1 MDPLR
6 VGWPMQFAGGDPVV
20 PWAPLANR
28 RSGERCAYAA
38 VSPCRSLRSP
48 LDASPPAV
56 AGILIFMITTT
67 RFVPRHFQTLP
78 VSTTPHRVAAVCL
91 ALVASWIPGV
101 AVSATDHDSPPRPN
115 IICILADDLGS
126 GDLSCLS
133 PTSAWQ
139 TPRLDRLAS
148 EGLVCT
154 DAHSTSSVCT
164 PSRYALLTGRY
175 SWRGPLK
182 KGVLD
187 GYKPPLIE
195 PGRLT
200 VAELL
205 RQHGYT
211 TAAFGKWHLGVG
223 WSRSGPRPEDVDF
236 TSPFHGGPL
245 AHGFDRFLGI
255 AASLDMPPYVWLSQ
269 DRAASVPTAHV
280 KDSRAP
286 RLWRAGPIS
295 DDFTMESVQ
304 TRLVD
309 EAAAYVEQR
318 AQARD
323 GRPFFLYLP
332 LAAPHTPLLPTAA
345 FEGST
350 RTTPYGDFV
359 AQVDADIGRLLDA
372 LDRTNLADNTLVIVT
387 ADNGFA
393 PAAGLAELEPFHH
406 DPSGGRRGYKSDLY
420 EGGHRVP
427 FIVRWPRH
435 VPAGSRTGAL
445 VSQADLLATCADL
458 VGATLPEDAGED
470 SISLLP
476 LLGPEAPAAPVR
488 DSAIHHSSEGRFAI
502 RQGRWKLLAWPGS
515 GGWSAP
521 TPHPSEWLD
530 VPAED
535 LSTLPPFQL
544 YDLEAD
550 PAERTNLA
558 AKHPDVVARLGK
570 LLRAHVDAGRSTPG
584 KPQPVE
590 LSGWPQV
597 EWRTKF
603 PSFP

>member
-1 MDPLR
+1 
-6 VGWPMQFAGGDPVV
+6 
-20 PWAPLANR
+20 
-28 RSGERCAYAA
+28 
-38 VSPCRSLRSP
+38 
-48 LDASPPAV
+48 
-56 AGILIFMITTT
+56 MITTT
-67 RFVPRHFQTLP
+67 RLVPRHFQALP
-78 VSTTPHRVAAVCL
+78 GSTKPQRVAAGWL
-91 ALVASWIPGV
+91 ALVACWIPGV
-101 AVSATDHDSPPRPN
+101 AVSATDHGSPSRPN

-126 GDLSCLS
+126 GDLSCLN

-236 TSPFHGGPL
+236 TRPFHGGPL

-255 AASLDMPPYVWLSQ
+255 ATSLDMPPYVWLSQ

-280 KDSRAP
+280 QDSRAP

-295 DDFTMESVQ
+295 DDFKMEAVQ

-350 RTTPYGDFV
+350 RTTLYGDFV
-359 AQVDADIGRLLDA
+359 AQVDSDIGRLLDA
-372 LDRTNLADNTLVIVT
+372 LDRTGLADDTLVIVT

-406 DPSGGRRGYKSDLY
+406 DPSGGRRGYKSDLF

-427 FIVRWPRH
+427 FIVRWPGH

-476 LLGPEAPAAPVR
+476 LLGLEAPAASVR
-488 DSAIHHSSEGRFAI
+488 DSVIHHSGEGRFAI

-570 LLRAHVDAGRSTPG
+570 LLRAQVDAGRSTPG
-584 KPQPVE
+584 KPQPVV

-597 EWRTKF
+597 EWRTDF
-603 PSFP
+603 SSPPNEPSHRATDAE

>member
-1 MDPLR
+1 
-6 VGWPMQFAGGDPVV
+6 
-20 PWAPLANR
+20 
-28 RSGERCAYAA
+28 
-38 VSPCRSLRSP
+38 
-48 LDASPPAV
+48 
-56 AGILIFMITTT
+56 MITTT
-67 RFVPRHFQTLP
+67 RLVPRHFQALP
-78 VSTTPHRVAAVCL
+78 GSTKPQRVAAGWL
-91 ALVASWIPGV
+91 ALVACWIPGV
-101 AVSATDHDSPPRPN
+101 AVSATDHGSPSRPN

-126 GDLSCLS
+126 GDLSCLN

-236 TSPFHGGPL
+236 TRPFHGGPL

-255 AASLDMPPYVWLSQ
+255 ATSLDMPPYVWLSQ

-280 KDSRAP
+280 QDSRAP

-295 DDFTMESVQ
+295 DDFKMEAVQ

-350 RTTPYGDFV
+350 RTTLYGDFV
-359 AQVDADIGRLLDA
+359 AQVDSDIGRLLDA
-372 LDRTNLADNTLVIVT
+372 LDRTGLADETLVIVT

-406 DPSGGRRGYKSDLY
+406 DPSGGRRGYKSDLF

-427 FIVRWPRH
+427 FIVRWPGH

-476 LLGPEAPAAPVR
+476 LLGLEAPAASVR
-488 DSAIHHSSEGRFAI
+488 DSVIHHSGEGRFAI

-570 LLRAHVDAGRSTPG
+570 LLRAQVDAGRSTPG
-584 KPQPVE
+584 KPQPVV

-597 EWRTKF
+597 EWRTDF
-603 PSFP
+603 SSPPNEPSHRATDAE

>member
-1 MDPLR
+1 
-6 VGWPMQFAGGDPVV
+6 
-20 PWAPLANR
+20 
-28 RSGERCAYAA
+28 
-38 VSPCRSLRSP
+38 
-48 LDASPPAV
+48 
-56 AGILIFMITTT
+56 MITTT
-67 RFVPRHFQTLP
+67 RLVPRHFQALP
-78 VSTTPHRVAAVCL
+78 GSTKPQRVAAGWL
-91 ALVASWIPGV
+91 ALVACWIPGV
-101 AVSATDHDSPPRPN
+101 AVSATDHGSPSRPN

-126 GDLSCLS
+126 GDLSCLN

-236 TSPFHGGPL
+236 TRPFHGGPL

-255 AASLDMPPYVWLSQ
+255 ATSLDMPPYVWLSQ

-280 KDSRAP
+280 QDSRAP

-295 DDFTMESVQ
+295 DDFKMEAVQ

-332 LAAPHTPLLPTAA
+332 LAAPHTPLLPRAA

-359 AQVDADIGRLLDA
+359 AQVDSDIGRLLDA
-372 LDRTNLADNTLVIVT
+372 LDRTGLADETLVIVT

-406 DPSGGRRGYKSDLY
+406 DPSGGRRGYKSDLF

-427 FIVRWPRH
+427 FIVRWPGH

-488 DSAIHHSSEGRFAI
+488 DSVIHHSGEGRFAI

-558 AKHPDVVARLGK
+558 AKHPDMVARLGK

-597 EWRTKF
+597 EWRTDF
-603 PSFP
+603 SSPPNEPSHRATDTE

>member
-1 MDPLR
+1 
-6 VGWPMQFAGGDPVV
+6 
-20 PWAPLANR
+20 
-28 RSGERCAYAA
+28 
-38 VSPCRSLRSP
+38 
-48 LDASPPAV
+48 
-56 AGILIFMITTT
+56 MITTT
-67 RFVPRHFQTLP
+67 RFVPRHFQALP

-175 SWRGPLK
+175 SWRGSLK

-187 GYKPPLIE
+187 GYESPLIE

-223 WSRSGPRPEDVDF
+223 WDRSGPRPEDVDF
-236 TSPFHGGPL
+236 TKPFHGGPL

-255 AASLDMPPYVWLSQ
+255 AASLDMPPYVWLAQ
-269 DRAASVPTAHV
+269 DRATSVPTGHV
-280 KDSRAP
+280 QASRAP

-295 DDFTMESVQ
+295 DDFKMEEVQ

-318 AQARD
+318 AQAGD

-350 RTTPYGDFV
+350 HTTLYGDFV

-372 LDRTNLADNTLVIVT
+372 LDRTNLADDTLVIVT

-393 PAAGLAELEPFHH
+393 PAAGLAELKPLHH
-406 DPSGGRRGYKSDLY
+406 DPSGGRRGYKSDLF

-427 FIVRWPRH
+427 FIVRWPGH
-435 VPAGSRTGAL
+435 VPAGSRTNAL
-445 VSQADLLATCADL
+445 VSQADLLATCAEI

-488 DSAIHHSSEGRFAI
+488 DSVIHHSGEGRFAI

-521 TPHPSEWLD
+521 TPHPSAWLD

-550 PAERTNLA
+550 PAEQTNLA
-558 AKHPDVVARLGK
+558 AEHPELVARLGG
-570 LLRAHVDAGRSTPG
+570 LLRAQVDAGRSTPG
-584 KPQPVE
+584 DRQPVE
-590 LSGWPQV
+590 FSGWPQV
-597 EWRTKF
+597 EWRTKL
-603 PSFP
+603 PSPP

>member
-1 MDPLR
+1 M
-6 VGWPMQFAGGDPVV
+6 M
-20 PWAPLANR
+20 
-28 RSGERCAYAA
+28 
-38 VSPCRSLRSP
+38 
-48 LDASPPAV
+48 
-56 AGILIFMITTT
+56 TTT
-67 RFVPRHFQTLP
+67 RLVPRHFQALP
-78 VSTTPHRVAAVCL
+78 GSTKPQRVAAGWL
-91 ALVASWIPGV
+91 ALVACWIPGV
-101 AVSATDHDSPPRPN
+101 AVSATDHGSPSRPN

-126 GDLSCLS
+126 GDLSCLN

-205 RQHGYT
+205 QQHGYT

-236 TSPFHGGPL
+236 TRPFHGGPL

-280 KDSRAP
+280 QDSRAP
-286 RLWRAGPIS
+286 RLWRAGAIS
-295 DDFTMESVQ
+295 DDFKMEAVQ

-350 RTTPYGDFV
+350 RTTLYGDFV
-359 AQVDADIGRLLDA
+359 AQVDSDIGRLLDA
-372 LDRTNLADNTLVIVT
+372 LDRTGLADDTLVIVT

-406 DPSGGRRGYKSDLY
+406 DPSGGRRGYKSDLF

-427 FIVRWPRH
+427 FIVRWPGH

-476 LLGPEAPAAPVR
+476 LLGLEAPAASVR
-488 DSAIHHSSEGRFAI
+488 DSVIHHSGEGRFAI

-558 AKHPDVVARLGK
+558 ATHPDVVARLGK
-570 LLRAHVDAGRSTPG
+570 LLRAQVDAGRSTPG
-584 KPQPVE
+584 KPQPVV

-597 EWRTKF
+597 EWRTDF
-603 PSFP
+603 SSPPNEPSHRATDTE

>member
-1 MDPLR
+1 
-6 VGWPMQFAGGDPVV
+6 
-20 PWAPLANR
+20 
-28 RSGERCAYAA
+28 
-38 VSPCRSLRSP
+38 
-48 LDASPPAV
+48 
-56 AGILIFMITTT
+56 MITTT
-67 RFVPRHFQTLP
+67 RFVPRHFHTSP
-78 VSTTPHRVAAVCL
+78 VSTTPHLVAAVCL
-91 ALVASWIPGV
+91 ALIAFWIPGV
-101 AVSATDHDSPPRPN
+101 AVLAADQASPPRPN

-126 GDLSCLS
+126 GDLSCLN
-133 PTSAWQ
+133 PKSAWQ
-139 TPRLDRLAS
+139 TPHLDRLAS

-154 DAHSTSSVCT
+154 DAHSTSGVCT

-187 GYKPPLIE
+187 GYEPPLIE

-211 TAAFGKWHLGVG
+211 TAVFGKWHLGVG
-223 WSRSGPRPEDVDF
+223 WDRSGPQPEDIDF
-236 TSPFHGGPL
+236 TRPFHGGPL
-245 AHGFDRFLGI
+245 AHGFERFFGI
-255 AASLDMPPYVWLSQ
+255 AASLDMPPYVWLAQ
-269 DRAASVPTAHV
+269 DRAASVPTGHV
-280 KDSRAP
+280 QSSRAP

-295 DDFTMESVQ
+295 DDFKMEEVQ

-350 RTTPYGDFV
+350 RTTLYGDFV

-372 LDRTNLADNTLVIVT
+372 LDRTGLADDTLVIVT

-427 FIVRWPRH
+427 FIVRWPGH
-435 VPAGSRTGAL
+435 VPAGSRTSAL
-445 VSQADLLATCADL
+445 VSQADLLATCAEL

-476 LLGPEAPAAPVR
+476 LLGPEPPATPVR
-488 DSAIHHSSEGRFAI
+488 DSVIHHSSEGRFAI

-521 TPHPSEWLD
+521 TPHPSNWLD
-530 VPAED
+530 VPAVD

-558 AKHPDVVARLGK
+558 ADHPDVVARLGG
-570 LLRAHVDAGRSTPG
+570 LLRAQVDAGRSTPG
-584 KPQPVE
+584 GPQPVE
-590 LSGWPQV
+590 FSGWPQV
-597 EWRTKF
+597 DWRTKF
-603 PSFP
+603 PSAP

>member
-1 MDPLR
+1 M
-6 VGWPMQFAGGDPVV
+6 
-20 PWAPLANR
+20 
-28 RSGERCAYAA
+28 
-38 VSPCRSLRSP
+38 
-48 LDASPPAV
+48 
-56 AGILIFMITTT
+56 
-67 RFVPRHFQTLP
+67 
-78 VSTTPHRVAAVCL
+78 
-91 ALVASWIPGV
+91 
-101 AVSATDHDSPPRPN
+101 SATDHESSPRPN

-126 GDLSCLS
+126 GDLSCLN

-236 TSPFHGGPL
+236 TRPFHGGPL

-255 AASLDMPPYVWLSQ
+255 ATSLDMPPYVWLSQ

-280 KDSRAP
+280 QDSRAP

-295 DDFTMESVQ
+295 DDFKMEAVQ

-350 RTTPYGDFV
+350 RTTLYGDFV
-359 AQVDADIGRLLDA
+359 AQVDSDIGRLLDA
-372 LDRTNLADNTLVIVT
+372 LDRTGLADDTLVIVT

-406 DPSGGRRGYKSDLY
+406 DPSGGRRGYKSDLF

-427 FIVRWPRH
+427 FIVRWPGH

-445 VSQADLLATCADL
+445 VSQADLLATCAEI

-476 LLGPEAPAAPVR
+476 LLGSEAPATPLR
-488 DSAIHHSSEGRFAI
+488 DSVIHHSGEGRFAI

-558 AKHPDVVARLGK
+558 ATHPDVVARLGK
-570 LLRAHVDAGRSTPG
+570 LLRAQVDAGRSTPG
-584 KPQPVE
+584 KPQPVV

-597 EWRTKF
+597 EWRTDF
-603 PSFP
+603 SSPPNEPSHRATDAE

>member
-1 MDPLR
+1 M
-6 VGWPMQFAGGDPVV
+6 M
-20 PWAPLANR
+20 
-28 RSGERCAYAA
+28 
-38 VSPCRSLRSP
+38 
-48 LDASPPAV
+48 
-56 AGILIFMITTT
+56 TTT
-67 RFVPRHFQTLP
+67 RLVPRHFQALP
-78 VSTTPHRVAAVCL
+78 GSTKPQRVAAGWL
-91 ALVASWIPGV
+91 ALVACWIPGV
-101 AVSATDHDSPPRPN
+101 AVSATDHGSPSRPN

-126 GDLSCLS
+126 GDLSCLN

-205 RQHGYT
+205 QQHGYT

-236 TSPFHGGPL
+236 TRPFHGGPL

-280 KDSRAP
+280 QDSRAP

-295 DDFTMESVQ
+295 DDFKMEAVQ

-350 RTTPYGDFV
+350 RTTLYGDFV
-359 AQVDADIGRLLDA
+359 AQVDSDIGRLLDA
-372 LDRTNLADNTLVIVT
+372 LDRTGLADDTLVIVT

-406 DPSGGRRGYKSDLY
+406 DPSGGRRGYKSDLF

-427 FIVRWPRH
+427 FIVRWPGH

-476 LLGPEAPAAPVR
+476 LLGLEAPAASVR
-488 DSAIHHSSEGRFAI
+488 DSVIHHSGEGRFAI

-558 AKHPDVVARLGK
+558 ATHPDVVARLGK
-570 LLRAHVDAGRSTPG
+570 LLRAQVDAGRSTPG
-584 KPQPVE
+584 KPQPVV

-597 EWRTKF
+597 EWRTDF
-603 PSFP
+603 SSPPNEPSHRATDTE

>member
-1 MDPLR
+1 
-6 VGWPMQFAGGDPVV
+6 
-20 PWAPLANR
+20 
-28 RSGERCAYAA
+28 
-38 VSPCRSLRSP
+38 
-48 LDASPPAV
+48 
-56 AGILIFMITTT
+56 
-67 RFVPRHFQTLP
+67 
-78 VSTTPHRVAAVCL
+78 
-91 ALVASWIPGV
+91 
-101 AVSATDHDSPPRPN
+101 VSATDHGSPSRPN

-126 GDLSCLS
+126 GDLSCLN

-236 TSPFHGGPL
+236 TRPFHGGPL

-280 KDSRAP
+280 QDSRAP

-295 DDFTMESVQ
+295 DDFKMEAVQ

-350 RTTPYGDFV
+350 RTTLYGDFV
-359 AQVDADIGRLLDA
+359 AQVDSDIGRLLDA
-372 LDRTNLADNTLVIVT
+372 LDRTGLADETLVIVT

-393 PAAGLAELEPFHH
+393 PAAGLAELEPFRH

-427 FIVRWPRH
+427 FIVRWPGH

-488 DSAIHHSSEGRFAI
+488 DSVIHHSGEGRFAI

-558 AKHPDVVARLGK
+558 AKHPDMVARLGK

-597 EWRTKF
+597 EWRTDF
-603 PSFP
+603 SSPPNEPSHRATDTE

>member
-1 MDPLR
+1 M
-6 VGWPMQFAGGDPVV
+6 F
-20 PWAPLANR
+20 
-28 RSGERCAYAA
+28 
-38 VSPCRSLRSP
+38 
-48 LDASPPAV
+48 
-56 AGILIFMITTT
+56 
-67 RFVPRHFQTLP
+67 
-78 VSTTPHRVAAVCL
+78 TTPHLVAAVCL

-101 AVSATDHDSPPRPN
+101 AVSAADEALPPRPN

-126 GDLSCLS
+126 GDLSCLN
-133 PTSAWQ
+133 PNSAWQ

-154 DAHSTSSVCT
+154 DAHSTSGVCT

-187 GYKPPLIE
+187 GYEPPLIE

-211 TAAFGKWHLGVG
+211 TAVFGKWHLGVG
-223 WSRSGPRPEDVDF
+223 WNRSGPQPEDVDF
-236 TSPFHGGPL
+236 TRPFHGGPL

-255 AASLDMPPYVWLSQ
+255 AASLDMPPYVWLAQ
-269 DRAASVPTAHV
+269 DRAVSVPTGHV
-280 KDSRAP
+280 KGSRAP

-295 DDFTMESVQ
+295 DDFKMEDVQ

-323 GRPFFLYLP
+323 DRPFFLYLP

-350 RTTPYGDFV
+350 RTTLYGDFV

-372 LDRTNLADNTLVIVT
+372 LDRTGLADDTLVIVT

-427 FIVRWPRH
+427 FIVRWPGH
-435 VPAGSRTGAL
+435 VPAGSRTSAL
-445 VSQADLLATCADL
+445 VSQADLLATCAEL

-476 LLGPEAPAAPVR
+476 LLGPEPPAAPAR
-488 DSAIHHSSEGRFAI
+488 DSIIHHSSEGRFAI

-521 TPHPSEWLD
+521 TPHPSNWLD

-544 YDLEAD
+544 YDLDAD

-558 AKHPDVVARLGK
+558 ADHPDVVARLGG
-570 LLRAHVDAGRSTPG
+570 LLRAQLDAGRSTPG
-584 KPQPVE
+584 GPQPVE
-590 LSGWPQV
+590 FSGWPQV

-603 PSFP
+603 PSAP

>member
-1 MDPLR
+1 
-6 VGWPMQFAGGDPVV
+6 
-20 PWAPLANR
+20 
-28 RSGERCAYAA
+28 
-38 VSPCRSLRSP
+38 
-48 LDASPPAV
+48 
-56 AGILIFMITTT
+56 MITTT
-67 RFVPRHFQTLP
+67 RLVPRHFQALP
-78 VSTTPHRVAAVCL
+78 GSTKPQRVAAGWL
-91 ALVASWIPGV
+91 ALVACWIPGV
-101 AVSATDHDSPPRPN
+101 AVSATDHGSPSRPN

-126 GDLSCLS
+126 GDLSCLN

-255 AASLDMPPYVWLSQ
+255 ATSLDMPPYVWLSQ

-280 KDSRAP
+280 QDSRAP

-295 DDFTMESVQ
+295 DDFKMEAVQ

-350 RTTPYGDFV
+350 RTTLYGDFV
-359 AQVDADIGRLLDA
+359 AQVDSDIGRLLDA
-372 LDRTNLADNTLVIVT
+372 LDRTGLADDTLVIVT

-406 DPSGGRRGYKSDLY
+406 DPSGGRRGYKSDLF

-427 FIVRWPRH
+427 FIVRWPGH

-476 LLGPEAPAAPVR
+476 LLGLEAPAASVR
-488 DSAIHHSSEGRFAI
+488 DSVIHHSGEGRFAI

-558 AKHPDVVARLGK
+558 AKHPDMVARLGK

-597 EWRTKF
+597 EWRTDF
-603 PSFP
+603 SSPPNEPSHRATDAE

>member
-1 MDPLR
+1 
-6 VGWPMQFAGGDPVV
+6 
-20 PWAPLANR
+20 
-28 RSGERCAYAA
+28 
-38 VSPCRSLRSP
+38 
-48 LDASPPAV
+48 
-56 AGILIFMITTT
+56 MITTT
-67 RFVPRHFQTLP
+67 RLVPRHFQALP
-78 VSTTPHRVAAVCL
+78 GSTKPQRVAAGWL
-91 ALVASWIPGV
+91 ALVACWIPGV
-101 AVSATDHDSPPRPN
+101 AVSATDHGSPSRPN

-126 GDLSCLS
+126 GDLSCLN

-236 TSPFHGGPL
+236 TRPFHGGPL

-255 AASLDMPPYVWLSQ
+255 ATSLDMPPYVWLSQ

-280 KDSRAP
+280 QDSRAP

-295 DDFTMESVQ
+295 DDFKMEAVQ

-350 RTTPYGDFV
+350 RTTLYGDFV
-359 AQVDADIGRLLDA
+359 AQVDSDIGRLLDA
-372 LDRTNLADNTLVIVT
+372 LDRTGLADDTLVIVT

-406 DPSGGRRGYKSDLY
+406 DPSGGRRGYKSDLF

-427 FIVRWPRH
+427 FIVRWPGH

-476 LLGPEAPAAPVR
+476 LLGLEAPAASVR
-488 DSAIHHSSEGRFAI
+488 DSVIHHSGEGRFAI

-558 AKHPDVVARLGK
+558 ATHPDVVARLGK
-570 LLRAHVDAGRSTPG
+570 LLRAQVDAGRSTPG
-584 KPQPVE
+584 KPQPVV

-597 EWRTKF
+597 EWRTDF
-603 PSFP
+603 SSPPNEPSHRATDAE

>member
-1 MDPLR
+1 
-6 VGWPMQFAGGDPVV
+6 
-20 PWAPLANR
+20 
-28 RSGERCAYAA
+28 
-38 VSPCRSLRSP
+38 
-48 LDASPPAV
+48 
-56 AGILIFMITTT
+56 MITTT
-67 RFVPRHFQTLP
+67 RLVPRHFQALP
-78 VSTTPHRVAAVCL
+78 GSTKPQRVAAGWL
-91 ALVASWIPGV
+91 ALVACWIPGV
-101 AVSATDHDSPPRPN
+101 AVSATDHGSPSRPN

-126 GDLSCLS
+126 GDLSCLN

-139 TPRLDRLAS
+139 MPRLDRLAS

-236 TSPFHGGPL
+236 TRPFHGGPL

-280 KDSRAP
+280 QDSRAP

-295 DDFTMESVQ
+295 DDFKMEAVQ

-350 RTTPYGDFV
+350 RTTLYGDFV
-359 AQVDADIGRLLDA
+359 AQVDSDIGRLLDA
-372 LDRTNLADNTLVIVT
+372 LDRTGLADDTLVIVT

-406 DPSGGRRGYKSDLY
+406 DPSGGRRGYKSDLF

-427 FIVRWPRH
+427 FIVRWPGH

-476 LLGPEAPAAPVR
+476 LLGLEAPAASVR
-488 DSAIHHSSEGRFAI
+488 DSVIHHSGEGRFAI

-558 AKHPDVVARLGK
+558 ATHPDVVARLGK
-570 LLRAHVDAGRSTPG
+570 LLRAQVDAGRSTPG
-584 KPQPVE
+584 KPQPVV

-597 EWRTKF
+597 EWRTDF
-603 PSFP
+603 SSPPNEPSHRATDAE

>member
-1 MDPLR
+1 
-6 VGWPMQFAGGDPVV
+6 
-20 PWAPLANR
+20 
-28 RSGERCAYAA
+28 
-38 VSPCRSLRSP
+38 
-48 LDASPPAV
+48 
-56 AGILIFMITTT
+56 MITTT
-67 RFVPRHFQTLP
+67 RLVPRHFQTLP
-78 VSTTPHRVAAVCL
+78 GSTKPQLVAAVCL
-91 ALVASWIPGV
+91 ALLASWIPGV
-101 AVSATDHDSPPRPN
+101 AASATDHDSPSRPN

-126 GDLSCLS
+126 GDLSCLN

-236 TSPFHGGPL
+236 TRPFHGGPL

-280 KDSRAP
+280 QDSRAP

-295 DDFTMESVQ
+295 DDFKMEAVQ

-350 RTTPYGDFV
+350 RTTLYGDFV
-359 AQVDADIGRLLDA
+359 AQVDSDIGRLLDA
-372 LDRTNLADNTLVIVT
+372 LDRTGLADDTLVIVT

-427 FIVRWPRH
+427 FIVRWPGH

-476 LLGPEAPAAPVR
+476 LLGPEAPATPVR
-488 DSAIHHSSEGRFAI
+488 DSVIHHSGEGRFAI

-515 GGWSAP
+515 GGWSKP

>member
-1 MDPLR
+1 
-6 VGWPMQFAGGDPVV
+6 
-20 PWAPLANR
+20 
-28 RSGERCAYAA
+28 
-38 VSPCRSLRSP
+38 
-48 LDASPPAV
+48 
-56 AGILIFMITTT
+56 MITTT
-67 RFVPRHFQTLP
+67 RLVPRHFQALP
-78 VSTTPHRVAAVCL
+78 GSTKPQRVAAGWL
-91 ALVASWIPGV
+91 ALVACWIPGV
-101 AVSATDHDSPPRPN
+101 AVSATDHGSPSRPN

-126 GDLSCLS
+126 GDLSCLN

-280 KDSRAP
+280 QDSRAP

-295 DDFTMESVQ
+295 DDFKMEAVQ

-350 RTTPYGDFV
+350 RTTLYGDFV
-359 AQVDADIGRLLDA
+359 AQVDSDIGRLLDA
-372 LDRTNLADNTLVIVT
+372 LDRTGLADDTLVIVT

-406 DPSGGRRGYKSDLY
+406 DPSGGRRGYKSDLF

-427 FIVRWPRH
+427 FIVRWPGH

-476 LLGPEAPAAPVR
+476 LLGLEAPAASVR
-488 DSAIHHSSEGRFAI
+488 DSVIHHSGEGRFAI

-570 LLRAHVDAGRSTPG
+570 LLRAQVDAGRSTPG
-584 KPQPVE
+584 KPQPVV

-597 EWRTKF
+597 EWRTDF
-603 PSFP
+603 SSPPNEPSHRATDAE

>member
-1 MDPLR
+1 MT
-6 VGWPMQFAGGDPVV
+6 
-20 PWAPLANR
+20 
-28 RSGERCAYAA
+28 
-38 VSPCRSLRSP
+38 
-48 LDASPPAV
+48 PP
-56 AGILIFMITTT
+56 
-67 RFVPRHFQTLP
+67 
-78 VSTTPHRVAAVCL
+78 RVAAGWL
-91 ALVASWIPGV
+91 ALVAAWIPGV
-101 AVSATDHDSPPRPN
+101 AMSATDHESSPRPN

-126 GDLSCLS
+126 GDLSCLN

-280 KDSRAP
+280 QDSRAP

-295 DDFTMESVQ
+295 DDFKMEAVQ

-332 LAAPHTPLLPTAA
+332 LAAPHTPLLPRAA

-359 AQVDADIGRLLDA
+359 AQVDSDIGRLLDA
-372 LDRTNLADNTLVIVT
+372 LDRTGLADETLVIVT

-393 PAAGLAELEPFHH
+393 PAAGLAELEPFRH

-427 FIVRWPRH
+427 FIVRWPGH

-488 DSAIHHSSEGRFAI
+488 DSVIHHSGEGRFAI

-558 AKHPDVVARLGK
+558 AKHPDMVARLGK

-584 KPQPVE
+584 KPQPVG

-597 EWRTKF
+597 EWRTDF
-603 PSFP
+603 SSPPNEPSHRATDTE